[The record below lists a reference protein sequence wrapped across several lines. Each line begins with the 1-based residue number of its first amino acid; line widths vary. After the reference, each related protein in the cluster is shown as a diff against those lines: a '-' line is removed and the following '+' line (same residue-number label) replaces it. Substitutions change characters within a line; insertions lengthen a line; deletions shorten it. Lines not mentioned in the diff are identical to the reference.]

1 MRLVVVPVIRDR
13 LGRVLLCRMSADR
26 GVFPGQWGLP
36 GGGVEAEE
44 TIEEAL
50 RRETREELGAE
61 LLEVRPLTFRDARLD
76 KLLPDG
82 SRRQLYM
89 VFLLY
94 ECTVAPGELAL
105 NVELSAA
112 EWVELGELARF
123 DLNPLTVETFRSLGW
138 LAA

>member
-1 MRLVVVPVIRDR
+1 
-13 LGRVLLCRMSADR
+13 
-26 GVFPGQWGLP
+26 
-36 GGGVEAEE
+36 VEAEE

-61 LLEVRPLTFRDARLD
+61 LLEVRPLTFRDARLE

-94 ECTVAPGELAL
+94 ECTVASGELAL